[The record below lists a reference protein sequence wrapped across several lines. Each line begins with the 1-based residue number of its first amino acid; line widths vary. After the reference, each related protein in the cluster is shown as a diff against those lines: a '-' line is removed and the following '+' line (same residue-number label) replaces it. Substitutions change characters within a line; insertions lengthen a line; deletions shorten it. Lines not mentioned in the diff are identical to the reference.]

1 MNPLWAMLFAEMG
14 ARLVPQE
21 DNIKPEVVIQTDIT
35 EAVIEARRAARS
47 MQEFE
52 MKLGEN
58 FDRLTLICRAM
69 WELMREQTN
78 LTEEDLMKKVKEID
92 LSDGSLDGKV
102 RTPPQKCSK
111 CGRTVSKRHMRCIY
125 CGAESLAGTA
135 FDSI

>member
-14 ARLVPQE
+14 SRLISQGDKVEPEASVP
-21 DNIKPEVVIQTDIT
+21 PEAL
-35 EAVIEARRAARS
+35 EAIIEARKAARS

-69 WELMREQTN
+69 WELMREQNN
-78 LTEEDLMKKVKEID
+78 LTEEDLMKKIKEID
-92 LSDGSLDGKV
+92 LSDGLLDGKV

-111 CGRTVSKRHMRCIY
+111 CGRTVPRKHMRCIY
-125 CGAESLAGTA
+125 CGAESLTGTV